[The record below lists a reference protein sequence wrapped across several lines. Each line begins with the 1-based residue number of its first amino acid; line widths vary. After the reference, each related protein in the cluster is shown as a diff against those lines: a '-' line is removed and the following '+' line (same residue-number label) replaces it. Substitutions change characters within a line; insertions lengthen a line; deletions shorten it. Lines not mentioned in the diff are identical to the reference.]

1 MTWQVE
7 VEKWLNQKKLEAT
20 LKQQLLNEQSNQALL
35 EDSFYKN
42 LSFGTAGLRGEL
54 GFGTN
59 RMNIY
64 TVRKAAQGLALY
76 IKNHGET
83 AKNRGVVIA
92 YDSRHLSAEFGLEVA
107 KVLGNHGIRS
117 FLFDELQSTPLL
129 SFAIRELNTFS
140 GIVITASHN
149 PAEYNG
155 FKVYGEDGGQ
165 VTLEAA
171 NAITA
176 YTESIEDLFSVEVME
191 EASLLAEGLLT
202 YLDQDMSNRYLKQLD
217 RILLDSELD
226 KRLSI
231 VYSPLHGAGGKLVS
245 KGLEVA
251 GFYNVTMVSEQ
262 AIPDPDFTTVKFP
275 NPEEAQ
281 AFDMALAYGQK
292 VKADLLIATDPDA
305 DRMGVAVRDGQNKYV
320 FLTGNQ
326 IGALLVHA
334 LLEDKSN
341 RGTLPANGVVLKTI
355 VTSEFGRAIADSFG
369 VQTLDVLTGFKF
381 ISEKVLEFE
390 GNAVSTFLMGYEESY
405 GYLIGDFVRD
415 KDAVQ
420 ASVLIASVAARYK
433 ANGRTLLEGL
443 HALYE
448 QYGFYLEGLES
459 IQLKGKT
466 GMAKIDEIMN
476 YFRSVSFAGEFKQPL
491 AIIEDYSTGY
501 ANNLKTGIQQS
512 LDLPIANVLK
522 FKLADGTWFAIRPSG
537 TEPKIKFYFGVK
549 ADTKVESDELLS
561 AIKVDVMTIVEK
573 IIAESL

>member
-107 KVLGNHGIRS
+107 KVLGNHDIRS

-176 YTESIEDLFSVEVME
+176 HTESIEDLFSVEVME

-217 RILLDSELD
+217 MILLDSELD

>member
-1 MTWQVE
+1 M
-7 VEKWLNQKKLEAT
+7 
-20 LKQQLLNEQSNQALL
+20 
-35 EDSFYKN
+35 
-42 LSFGTAGLRGEL
+42 
-54 GFGTN
+54 
-59 RMNIY
+59 
-64 TVRKAAQGLALY
+64 
-76 IKNHGET
+76 
-83 AKNRGVVIA
+83 
-92 YDSRHLSAEFGLEVA
+92 
-107 KVLGNHGIRS
+107 
-117 FLFDELQSTPLL
+117 
-129 SFAIRELNTFS
+129 NTFS
-140 GIVITASHN
+140 GVVITASHN

-155 FKVYGEDGGQ
+155 LKVYGEDGGQ

-176 YTESIEDLFSVEVME
+176 YTESIEDLFSVQVME
-191 EASLLAEGLLT
+191 ETNLVAEGLLT

-217 RILLDSELD
+217 RILLEGELD

-251 GFYNVTMVSEQ
+251 GFTNVTIVSEQ

-292 VKADLLIATDPDA
+292 VTADLLIATDPDA

-341 RGTLPANGVVLKTI
+341 RGTLPANGAVLKTI
-355 VTSEFGRAIADSFG
+355 VTSELGRAIADNFG
-369 VQTLDVLTGFKF
+369 MQTIDVLTGFKF

-390 GNAVSTFLMGYEESY
+390 GNAASTFLIGYEESY

-433 ANGRTLLEGL
+433 ANGQSLLEGL

-448 QYGFYLEGLES
+448 RYGYYLEGLES

-476 YFRSVSFAGEFKQPL
+476 YFRSASFVEEFKQPL
-491 AIIEDYSTGY
+491 SIIEDYSTGY
-501 ANNLKTGIQQS
+501 ANNLKVGIQQL

-522 FKLADGTWFAIRPSG
+522 FKLADEAWFAIRPSG

-549 ADTKVESDELLS
+549 ADTKVKSDELLS

-573 IIAESL
+573 LSQNHYEKK

>member
-7 VEKWLNQKKLEAT
+7 AEKWLTQENLEAT
-20 LKQQLLNEQSNQALL
+20 LKQQLINEENNRDLM
-35 EDSFYKN
+35 EDSFYTN

-64 TVRKAAQGLALY
+64 TVRKAAQGLASY
-76 IKNHGET
+76 IKDYGKS
-83 AKNRGVVIA
+83 ARNRGVVIA

-107 KVLGNHGIRS
+107 KVLGCNGIRS

-140 GIVITASHN
+140 GVVITASHN

-155 FKVYGEDGGQ
+155 LKVYGEDGGQ

-176 YTESIEDLFSVEVME
+176 HTEKIEDLFSIGVME

-202 YLDQDMSNRYLKQLD
+202 YLDQDMSNRYLKRLD
-217 RILLDSELD
+217 GILLDGQLD
-226 KRLSI
+226 KQLSI
-231 VYSPLHGAGGKLVS
+231 VYTPLHGAGGKLVA

-251 GFYNVTMVSEQ
+251 GFTNVTIVSEQ
-262 AIPDPDFTTVKFP
+262 AIPDPNFTTVKYP

-281 AFDMALAYGQK
+281 AFDMALTYGHK
-292 VKADLLIATDPDA
+292 VTADILIATDPDA
-305 DRMGVAVRDGQNKYV
+305 DRMGVAVRDAQNDYV
-320 FLTGNQ
+320 FLSGNQ

-334 LLEDKSN
+334 LLEDKLQ
-341 RGTLPANGVVLKTI
+341 RGTLPDNGVVIKTI
-355 VTSEFGRAIADSFG
+355 VTSELGRAIANNYG
-369 VQTLDVLTGFKF
+369 VKTLDVLTGFKF

-390 GNAVSTFLMGYEESY
+390 GNSASTFLMGYEESY

-433 ANGRTLLEGL
+433 ANGQTLLEGL
-443 HALYE
+443 HGLYE

-466 GMAKIDEIMN
+466 GMAKIDEIMT
-476 YFRSVSFAGEFKQPL
+476 YFRSTPLSSAFTQPL
-491 AIIEDYSTGY
+491 AVIEDYEAGY
-501 ANNLKTGIQQS
+501 SVDVQTGIQHS
-512 LDLPIANVLK
+512 LDLPTANVLK
-522 FKLADGTWFAIRPSG
+522 FKLADATWFAIRPSG

-549 ADTKVESDELLS
+549 ADTQVESDEHLS
-561 AIKVDVMTIVEK
+561 AIKADVMTIVENV
-573 IIAESL
+573 IAQSV